1 MDPAATDRSVIAAP
15 PAEFAWSQQRP
26 SRGSTVDSQPQAN
39 LAPRWRQPPPRP
51 GEGSGP
57 WRPTGR
63 RRSGRRPAA
72 GPAGSRRRDGR
83 RRRPGRVPPETACA
97 PASPA
102 RVGASGPPFCSSP
115 DSECDESDHRGQNA
129 RPLADGGPLVEQG
142 EPAGDQHQREGGRD
156 GGGDRDQPLLAR
168 AGEQRDGQRV
178 RQAGEDRDGRRGPP
192 RRGQLRAA
200 EPQDQDR
207 RRDQGELHD
216 AGPEDRQ
223 VPAGL
228 LGVQA
233 DHEGRDAPADHGHQR
248 QGNATPRPGGPL
260 RGLATRRRQHHP
272 EDRQDDPG
280 RGHGRGPLAVEQHRQ
295 DHRHRCIR
303 REHGADDRDRAQL
316 EGAVQG
322 DVRHGS
328 QQAAADDRQP
338 GHAAGLQRPL
348 ARERRQQQGG
358 HRQHVDHLDHQQ
370 RGRDPD
376 PARADGA
383 KEVREAEPDC
393 RQLTNTSRRVHTSL
407 EEAPVDLSLYTD
419 MRPAPGADLR
429 RHYQEVLE
437 EARLAERL
445 GFHGVW
451 TTEQHGVDDGYL
463 PAQLPAL
470 AAFAMR
476 TSRLRLGTGV
486 ILLPLAQPRRVV
498 EEACVVDVLSGGRLT
513 LGVGAGN
520 YAHEFRAFGV
530 PRERRGRI
538 LEESIRFVRPGL
550 GGQPLPDGLPV
561 NVQPV
566 QRPIPLVVGGLAEPA
581 VDRAARLAEGH
592 FAYAFMDP
600 AEELTRLW
608 SQRLGPALERH
619 GRAPSGFR
627 VVAAVV
633 LWVSDDF
640 EPEWRQTVGPAFLY
654 QQRRYRD
661 WDAGLERAEGYLDR
675 DGADLAAL
683 IPRML
688 VGPPTEIVERL
699 AALRAAYPLDEL
711 VFWYRLPG
719 VSHELARE
727 HLERVAERVLPAV
740 SEATGTP

>member
-1 MDPAATDRSVIAAP
+1 LTKR
-15 PAEFAWSQQRP
+15 
-26 SRGSTVDSQPQAN
+26 
-39 LAPRWRQPPPRP
+39 LA
-51 GEGSGP
+51 
-57 WRPTGR
+57 
-63 RRSGRRPAA
+63 
-72 GPAGSRRRDGR
+72 
-83 RRRPGRVPPETACA
+83 
-97 PASPA
+97 
-102 RVGASGPPFCSSP
+102 
-115 DSECDESDHRGQNA
+115 
-129 RPLADGGPLVEQG
+129 
-142 EPAGDQHQREGGRD
+142 
-156 GGGDRDQPLLAR
+156 
-168 AGEQRDGQRV
+168 
-178 RQAGEDRDGRRGPP
+178 
-192 RRGQLRAA
+192 
-200 EPQDQDR
+200 
-207 RRDQGELHD
+207 
-216 AGPEDRQ
+216 
-223 VPAGL
+223 
-228 LGVQA
+228 
-233 DHEGRDAPADHGHQR
+233 
-248 QGNATPRPGGPL
+248 
-260 RGLATRRRQHHP
+260 
-272 EDRQDDPG
+272 
-280 RGHGRGPLAVEQHRQ
+280 
-295 DHRHRCIR
+295 
-303 REHGADDRDRAQL
+303 
-316 EGAVQG
+316 
-322 DVRHGS
+322 
-328 QQAAADDRQP
+328 
-338 GHAAGLQRPL
+338 
-348 ARERRQQQGG
+348 
-358 HRQHVDHLDHQQ
+358 
-370 RGRDPD
+370 
-376 PARADGA
+376 
-383 KEVREAEPDC
+383 
-393 RQLTNTSRRVHTSL
+393 RVHTSL

-419 MRPAPGADLR
+419 MRPAPGSDLR
-429 RHYQEVLE
+429 HHYQEVIE
-437 EARLAERL
+437 EVQLAERF

-538 LEESIRFVRPGL
+538 LEESIRFVKPGL

-608 SQRLGPALERH
+608 SRRLGPALERH
-619 GRAPSGFR
+619 GRGPSEFR

-640 EPEWRQTVGPAFLY
+640 EREWRQTVGPAFLY

-661 WDAGLERAEGYLDR
+661 WDAGHERAEGYLDQ
-675 DGADLAAL
+675 DGADLGAL

-699 AALRAAYPLDEL
+699 AALRATYPLDEL

-740 SEATGTP
+740 SEATGTPEVR